1 LQRVATAR
9 FRSLPRRK
17 YKEPNDL
24 TPFNSNNSK
33 SWFLAGVLTLALV
46 IPSWASA
53 EEFKRIV
60 VFDGSVSNPGNL
72 FALI

>member
-17 YKEPNDL
+17 YKEPNEL
-24 TPFNSNNSK
+24 TPFNSK

-46 IPSWASA
+46 IPTWASA
-53 EEFKRIV
+53 EELKRIV
-60 VFDGSVSNPGNL
+60 VFDGSVSNPGNF